1 VTTPP
6 AGPGVE
12 TQWQRLDQRMLLV
25 HPIRELLRFLP
36 VLVGLFLFSNRS
48 SGSDVR
54 WQLLGIAF
62 PVALGILR
70 YFTTSFRIGEG
81 RIELK
86 RGLLNKHVLSTRLE
100 RVRTVELTAQPIQRV
115 LGLTTVRVGTGTAS
129 TSDVD
134 RLDLD
139 GLPVDRA
146 RRLRADLLHAAP
158 VTTAEPTTTEGTG
171 ATDET
176 GGPEAVAP
184 AAVRVV
190 LRLDPAWARFAPLT
204 SSGVVAT
211 VAILGVGSQVL
222 DGFGTGPRVDV
233 DPTVTGVG
241 VPWSL
246 ALVAIP
252 VLVAGMSMLAV
263 AGYLVS
269 NWGFTLTHAARDGSW
284 HLRRG
289 LLTTR
294 ETSLDDERVSGVSIG
309 EPIGL
314 RLARGGRL
322 SAIVT
327 GLDRQSSGS
336 SMLVPPAPRPVVT
349 DVAGQVLGADEPV
362 TSELR
367 SHGARARAR
376 RFSRALVP
384 TGLLSLVLV
393 LAVVAGAPSWLLVAA
408 VVLPAVGAALAAD
421 RARSLG
427 HTLTARHFVARS
439 GSLFRQR
446 QALETTAIIG
456 WNFRSSW
463 FQRRA
468 GLTTL
473 SATTAGGSQSVT
485 ALDVPELDAVGVA
498 ATAVPGLVDQFL
510 ADESRADQ
518 SRADQSRVDQSRV
531 DQSRADQP
539 ASD

>member
-1 VTTPP
+1 MTTTP
-6 AGPGVE
+6 AGLVGE
-12 TQWQRLDQRMLLV
+12 GQWQRLDRRMLLV

-36 VLVGLFLFSNRS
+36 VLIGLFVFGRA
-48 SGSDVR
+48 SGGTDVP
-54 WQLLGIAF
+54 WQLLGVAF

-70 YFTTSFRIGEG
+70 YFTTSFRISED
-81 RIELK
+81 RIELR
-86 RGLLNKHVLSTRLE
+86 RGLLNKHLLSTRLE
-100 RVRTVELTAQPIQRV
+100 RVRTVEMTAQPIQRL

-129 TSDVD
+129 TSGEDQ
-134 RLDLD
+134 LDLD
-139 GLPVDRA
+139 GLPAERA
-146 RRLRADLLHAAP
+146 RQLRAELLHVAP
-158 VTTAEPTTTEGTG
+158 VGSEEPGVE
-171 ATDET
+171 E
-176 GGPEAVAP
+176 EAPVP
-184 AAVRVV
+184 ARVV

-204 SSGVVAT
+204 SSGLVAT
-211 VAILGVGSQVL
+211 AAILGVGSQVL
-222 DGFGTGPRVDV
+222 NDVGGPGVELETDV
-233 DPTVTGVG
+233 IGIGGIWWV
-241 VPWSL
+241 
-246 ALVAIP
+246 ALLAIP
-252 VLVAGMSMLAV
+252 VLIAAMSVLAV

-269 NWGFTLTHAARDGSW
+269 NWGLTLTHAARDGSW

-289 LLTTR
+289 LFTTR

-327 GLDRQSSGS
+327 GLDRRQSGS
-336 SMLVPPAPRPVVT
+336 STLVPPAPEPVVAG
-349 DVAGQVLGADEPV
+349 VAGLVLGTDESV
-362 TSELR
+362 TTTLR
-367 SHGARARAR
+367 SHGPRARTR

-384 TGLLSLVLV
+384 ILLISLVLV
-393 LAVVAGAPSWLLVAA
+393 LAVVAGAPPWLLVLV
-408 VVLPAVGAALAAD
+408 VVLTAAAFAVAVD

-427 HTLTARHFVARS
+427 HALTERHFVARS

-456 WNFRSSW
+456 WNFRSTW

-485 ALDVPELDAVGVA
+485 ALDVPERDAVTVS

-510 ADESRADQ
+510 VSG
-518 SRADQSRVDQSRV
+518 
-531 DQSRADQP
+531 
-539 ASD
+539 

>member
-1 VTTPP
+1 MTSQP
-6 AGPGVE
+6 AGLVGE
-12 TQWQRLDQRMLLV
+12 DQWQRLDRRMLLV

-36 VLVGLFLFSNRS
+36 VLVGLFVFGRASG
-48 SGSDVR
+48 GSDIK

-70 YFTTSFRIGEG
+70 YFTTSFRISEG
-81 RIELK
+81 RIELR
-86 RGLLNKHVLSTRLE
+86 RGLVNKHLLSTRLE
-100 RVRTVELTAQPIQRV
+100 RVRTVEMTAQPIQRL

-129 TSDVD
+129 TSGEDQ
-134 RLDLD
+134 LDLD
-139 GLPVDRA
+139 GLPAERA

-158 VTTAEPTTTEGTG
+158 VDTEEPAAE
-171 ATDET
+171 ET
-176 GGPEAVAP
+176 GQAP
-184 AAVRVV
+184 ARVV

-211 VAILGVGSQVL
+211 AAIIGVGSQVL
-222 DGFGTGPRVDV
+222 NDVGGGPGVEV
-233 DPTVTGVG
+233 EAGGVTGVG
-241 VPWSL
+241 GFWWL
-246 ALVAIP
+246 ALIAIP
-252 VLVAGMSMLAV
+252 VLIAAMSVFAV

-269 NWGFTLTHAARDGSW
+269 NWGLTLTHAARDGSW

-289 LLTTR
+289 LFTTR
-294 ETSLDDERVSGVSIG
+294 ETSLDDERVGGVSIG

-327 GLDRQSSGS
+327 GLDRRQSGS
-336 SMLVPPAPRPVVT
+336 SMLVPPAPQAV
-349 DVAGQVLGADEPV
+349 VAGVAGLVLGTDEPV
-362 TSELR
+362 TATLR
-367 SHGARARAR
+367 SHGPRARTR

-384 TGLLSLVLV
+384 TLLLSLAVV
-393 LAVVAGAPSWLLVAA
+393 LAVLSGAPSWLLVFA
-408 VVLPAVGAALAAD
+408 VALPAAGTALAVD

-427 HTLTARHFVARS
+427 HALTERHFVARS
-439 GSLFRQR
+439 GSLYRQR
-446 QALETTAIIG
+446 QALKTTAIIG
-456 WNFRSSW
+456 WNFRSTW

-485 ALDVPELDAVGVA
+485 ALDVPEPDAVAVS

-510 ADESRADQ
+510 APD
-518 SRADQSRVDQSRV
+518 
-531 DQSRADQP
+531 
-539 ASD
+539 

>member
-1 VTTPP
+1 MTTTP
-6 AGPGVE
+6 AGLVGE
-12 TQWQRLDQRMLLV
+12 GQWQRLDRRMLLV

-36 VLVGLFLFSNRS
+36 VLVGLFVFGRA
-48 SGSDVR
+48 SGGTDVP
-54 WQLLGIAF
+54 WQLLGVAF

-70 YFTTSFRIGEG
+70 YFTTSFRISEG
-81 RIELK
+81 RIELR
-86 RGLLNKHVLSTRLE
+86 RGLVNKHLLSTRLE
-100 RVRTVELTAQPIQRV
+100 RVRTVEMTAQPIQRL

-129 TSDVD
+129 TSGEDQ
-134 RLDLD
+134 LDLD
-139 GLPVDRA
+139 GLPAERA

-158 VTTAEPTTTEGTG
+158 VASEE
-171 ATDET
+171 
-176 GGPEAVAP
+176 P
-184 AAVRVV
+184 AADEAGPPPARVV

-211 VAILGVGSQVL
+211 AAILGVGSQVFN
-222 DGFGTGPRVDV
+222 DVGGGPGVEVETDVIGFGGF
-233 DPTVTGVG
+233 
-241 VPWSL
+241 WSL
-246 ALVAIP
+246 ALLAIP
-252 VLVAGMSMLAV
+252 VLIAAMSVLAV

-269 NWGFTLTHAARDGSW
+269 NWGLTLTHAARDGSW

-289 LLTTR
+289 LFTTR

-327 GLDRQSSGS
+327 GLDRRQSGS
-336 SMLVPPAPRPVVT
+336 SMLVPPAPTSVVT
-349 DVAGQVLGADEPV
+349 GVAGRVLGTDEPV
-362 TSELR
+362 TTTLR
-367 SHGARARAR
+367 AHGPRARTR

-384 TGLLSLVLV
+384 TLLLSLVVV
-393 LAVVAGAPSWLLVAA
+393 LAVVAGAPPWLLLLAGALPAAA
-408 VVLPAVGAALAAD
+408 VALAVD

-427 HTLTARHFVARS
+427 HALTERHFVARS

-456 WNFRSSW
+456 WNFRSTW

-485 ALDVPELDAVGVA
+485 ALDVPEPDAVTVS

-510 ADESRADQ
+510 EQ
-518 SRADQSRVDQSRV
+518 G
-531 DQSRADQP
+531 
-539 ASD
+539 

>member
-1 VTTPP
+1 MTTTP
-6 AGPGVE
+6 AGLVGE
-12 TQWQRLDQRMLLV
+12 GQWQRLDRRMLLV

-36 VLVGLFLFSNRS
+36 VVVGLFVFGRA
-48 SGSDVR
+48 SGGTDVP
-54 WQLLGIAF
+54 WQLLGVAF

-70 YFTTSFRIGEG
+70 YFTTSFRISED
-81 RIELK
+81 RIELR
-86 RGLLNKHVLSTRLE
+86 RGLLNKHLLSTRLE
-100 RVRTVELTAQPIQRV
+100 RVRTVEMTAQPIQRL

-129 TSDVD
+129 TSGEDQ
-134 RLDLD
+134 LDLD
-139 GLPVDRA
+139 GLPAERA
-146 RRLRADLLHAAP
+146 RRLRADLLHVAP
-158 VTTAEPTTTEGTG
+158 VDSEVSATEEEGPAPT
-171 ATDET
+171 
-176 GGPEAVAP
+176 
-184 AAVRVV
+184 RVV

-211 VAILGVGSQVL
+211 AAILGVGSQVL
-222 DGFGTGPRVDV
+222 NDVGGPGVEVETD
-233 DPTVTGVG
+233 VTGLG
-241 VPWSL
+241 GFWLL
-246 ALVAIP
+246 ALLAIP
-252 VLVAGMSMLAV
+252 VLIAAMSLLAV

-269 NWGFTLTHAARDGSW
+269 NWGLTLTHAARDGSW

-289 LLTTR
+289 LFTTR

-327 GLDRQSSGS
+327 GLDRRQSGS
-336 SMLVPPAPRPVVT
+336 SMLVPPAPRPVVAA
-349 DVAGQVLGADEPV
+349 VAGQVLGTDEPV
-362 TSELR
+362 TTTLR
-367 SHGARARAR
+367 WHGPRARTR

-384 TGLLSLVLV
+384 TLLLSLVVV
-393 LAVVAGAPSWLLVAA
+393 LAVVAGAPPWLLVLAVALPAAA
-408 VVLPAVGAALAAD
+408 VALAVD

-427 HTLTARHFVARS
+427 HALTERHFVARS
-439 GSLFRQR
+439 GSLFRHR

-456 WNFRSSW
+456 WNFRSTW

-485 ALDVPELDAVGVA
+485 ALDVPEPDAVTVS

-510 ADESRADQ
+510 
-518 SRADQSRVDQSRV
+518 V
-531 DQSRADQP
+531 P
-539 ASD
+539 G

>member
-1 VTTPP
+1 MTTTP
-6 AGPGVE
+6 AGLVGE
-12 TQWQRLDQRMLLV
+12 GQWQRLDRRMLLV

-36 VLVGLFLFSNRS
+36 VVVGLFVFGRA
-48 SGSDVR
+48 SGGTDVP
-54 WQLLGIAF
+54 WQLLGVAF

-70 YFTTSFRIGEG
+70 YFTTSFRISGD
-81 RIELK
+81 RIELR
-86 RGLLNKHVLSTRLE
+86 RGLVNKHTLSTRLE
-100 RVRTVELTAQPIQRV
+100 RVRTVEMTAQPIQRL

-129 TSDVD
+129 TSDED

-139 GLPVDRA
+139 GLPAERA

-158 VTTAEPTTTEGTG
+158 VE
-171 ATDET
+171 TDEPA
-176 GGPEAVAP
+176 GEEAP
-184 AAVRVV
+184 PPVRVV
-190 LRLDPAWARFAPLT
+190 LSLDPAWARFAPLT

-211 VAILGVGSQVL
+211 AAILGVSSQLFDSVGGGPGVEVETTFTEIGGSWWIVL
-222 DGFGTGPRVDV
+222 
-233 DPTVTGVG
+233 
-241 VPWSL
+241 L
-246 ALVAIP
+246 AIP
-252 VLVAGMSMLAV
+252 VLAAFISVLAV

-289 LLTTR
+289 LFTTR

-327 GLDRQSSGS
+327 GLDRRQSGS
-336 SMLVPPAPRPVVT
+336 SMLVPPAPQSVVT
-349 DVAGQVLGADEPV
+349 GVAGQVLGTDEPV
-362 TSELR
+362 TTTLR
-367 SHGARARAR
+367 SHGPRARTR

-384 TGLLSLVLV
+384 TLLPSLVLV
-393 LAVVAGAPSWLLVAA
+393 VAVVSGAPAWLLLIA
-408 VVLPAVGAALAAD
+408 VVLPAAATALAVD

-427 HTLTARHFVARS
+427 HALTEHHFVARS
-439 GSLFRQR
+439 GSLYRQR
-446 QALETTAIIG
+446 QALETAAIIG
-456 WNFRSSW
+456 WNFRSTW

-485 ALDVPELDAVGVA
+485 ALDVPEPDAVAVSS
-498 ATAVPGLVDQFL
+498 TSVPGLVDQFL
-510 ADESRADQ
+510 A
-518 SRADQSRVDQSRV
+518 
-531 DQSRADQP
+531 
-539 ASD
+539 SD

>member
-1 VTTPP
+1 MTTSP

-36 VLVGLFLFSNRS
+36 VLVGLFFFSNRDS

-70 YFTTSFRIGEG
+70 YFTTSFRISEG

-100 RVRTVELTAQPIQRV
+100 RVRTVELTAQPIQRL

-129 TSDVD
+129 TSEAD

-158 VTTAEPTTTEGTG
+158 ATIEESPTIEGTV
-171 ATDET
+171 ATDEP
-176 GGPEAVAP
+176 GGREAVVAP
-184 AAVRVV
+184 PVRVV

-204 SSGVVAT
+204 SSGLVAT

-233 DPTVTGVG
+233 DPAATGFG

-252 VLVAGMSMLAV
+252 VLVAGMSVLAV

-289 LLTTR
+289 LVTTR
-294 ETSLDDERVSGVSIG
+294 ETSLDDERVSGISIG

-327 GLDRQSSGS
+327 GLDRQASGS
-336 SMLVPPAPRPVVT
+336 SMLVPPAPQTVVT
-349 DVAGQVLGADEPV
+349 GVAGQVLGADEPV

-367 SHGARARAR
+367 SHGPRARTR

-384 TGLLSLVLV
+384 TGLLSLALI
-393 LAVVAGAPSWLLVAA
+393 LAVVAGAPPWLLVGA
-408 VVLPAVGAALAAD
+408 VILPAIGAALAAD

-427 HTLTARHFVARS
+427 HTLTERHFVARS

-485 ALDVPELDAVGVA
+485 ALDVPENDAVGVA

-510 ADESRADQ
+510 VDQPRADQ
-518 SRADQSRVDQSRV
+518 HVV
-531 DQSRADQP
+531 DQP
-539 ASD
+539 ASG

>member
-1 VTTPP
+1 MTTPP
-6 AGPGVE
+6 AGPAVE

-25 HPIRELLRFLP
+25 HPIREVLRFLP
-36 VLVGLFLFSNRS
+36 VLVGLFFFSNRS

-100 RVRTVELTAQPIQRV
+100 RVRTVELTAQPIQRL

-129 TSDVD
+129 TSDAD

-158 VTTAEPTTTEGTG
+158 EATEEPTTTGGAAGTDT
-171 ATDET
+171 ATTPD
-176 GGPEAVAP
+176 PVAAP
-184 AAVRVV
+184 SVRVV
-190 LRLDPAWARFAPLT
+190 LRLDPGWARFAPLT
-204 SSGVVAT
+204 SSGLVAT
-211 VAILGVGSQVL
+211 VALLGVGSQVL
-222 DGFGTGPRVDV
+222 DGFGTGPSVDV
-233 DPTVTGVG
+233 DPAVTGVG

-246 ALVAIP
+246 ALIAIP
-252 VLVAGMSMLAV
+252 VLIAGMSVLAV

-289 LLTTR
+289 LFTTR
-294 ETSLDDERVSGVSIG
+294 ETSLDDDRVSGVSIG

-336 SMLVPPAPRPVVT
+336 SMLVPPAPQTVVT
-349 DVAGQVLGADEPV
+349 DVAAQVLGADEPV
-362 TSELR
+362 TTELQ
-367 SHGARARAR
+367 SHGPRARTR

-384 TGLLSLVLV
+384 TGVLSLALV
-393 LAVVAGAPSWLLVAA
+393 IAVVAGAPPWLLVAA
-408 VVLPAVGAALAAD
+408 VVVPAVGAALAAD

-427 HTLTARHFVARS
+427 HTLTAHHFVARS

-446 QALETTAIIG
+446 QVLETTAVIG

-473 SATTAGGSQSVT
+473 SATTAGGSQAVT
-485 ALDVPELDAVGVA
+485 ALDVPETDAVEVA
-498 ATAVPGLVDQFL
+498 STAVPGLVDQFL
-510 ADESRADQ
+510 AERSPSGQ
-518 SRADQSRVDQSRV
+518 LRVDQ
-531 DQSRADQP
+531 RA
-539 ASD
+539 SG